1 MPPPPPSP
9 PPAPNPNTGIGH
21 NIRQHL
27 GNAPTVRKDAGLQDV
42 HNPLKTLFGDR
53 IKNRKKK

>member
-1 MPPPPPSP
+1 MPPPPP
-9 PPAPNPNTGIGH
+9 APNTDGTGH

-27 GNAPTVRKDAGLQDV
+27 GNVPMVRKDAGLQDV
-42 HNPLKTLFGDR
+42 HNPLKTLFGNR

>member
-1 MPPPPPSP
+1 MPKPTT
-9 PPAPNPNTGIGH
+9 PPAPMTHTSTEH

-27 GNAPTVRKDAGLQDV
+27 GNVPMVRKDAGLQDA

>member
-1 MPPPPPSP
+1 MPKPSP
-9 PPAPNPNTGIGH
+9 APKPHTSTEH

-27 GNAPTVRKDAGLQDV
+27 GNAPMVRPDAGLQDV